1 MNAKGRK
8 GAWFGWPDDA
18 EIEKLRA
25 AFIKEGDPAK
35 QKAISDAITK
45 RAFELVMY
53 VPIGQMQFPAAYRKS
68 LSGMLDGPVPVF
80 WNVEKK

>member
-1 MNAKGRK
+1 M
-8 GAWFGWPDDA
+8 
-18 EIEKLRA
+18 RA
-25 AFIKEGDPAK
+25 DFVKETDPAK
-35 QKAISDAITK
+35 QKAIADAISK

-68 LSGMLDGPVPVF
+68 LTGVLDGPVPVF